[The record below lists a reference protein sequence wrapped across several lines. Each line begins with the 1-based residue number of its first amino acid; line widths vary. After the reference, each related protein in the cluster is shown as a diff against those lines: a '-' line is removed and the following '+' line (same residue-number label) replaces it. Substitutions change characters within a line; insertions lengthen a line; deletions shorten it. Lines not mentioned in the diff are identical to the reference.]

1 MFQLFDQKRVVS
13 VLCKRKWK
21 KGDRKRGINK
31 RAKDSSIVVWKVRES
46 KAFVPE
52 ATALMPFEARRPLDE
67 GEDEG
72 GGEERP
78 EISSLRGED
87 PTTGVLFCKDS
98 APDDEDDEEEGEEI
112 EAAYRDSSL
121 MRSSTAIL
129 TLGRY
134 IFFQS
139 SEWQEATS

>member
-1 MFQLFDQKRVVS
+1 MTKIDE
-13 VLCKRKWK
+13 
-21 KGDRKRGINK
+21 G
-31 RAKDSSIVVWKVRES
+31 RARLAVCIDVPGSKDSSIVVWKVRES

-98 APDDEDDEEEGEEI
+98 APDEEDDEEEE
-112 EAAYRDSSL
+112 RFLFCQDP
-121 MRSSTAIL
+121 
-129 TLGRY
+129 
-134 IFFQS
+134 QD
-139 SEWQEATS
+139 